1 MNHYKTGR
9 WSKDEKKFVED
20 NYQSMTVDELS
31 RHLERPPNKI
41 AELVSEFQ
49 IPDDVRESE
58 LNIRASQD
66 WKQIVK
72 QMNEDEQEAFL
83 YHWTQII
90 EQFKSDI
97 THTERM
103 QIMDVARTE
112 ILINRVLKRMYDAQV
127 LLEEVA
133 KEIKTEQAKDI
144 TIRDVNKI
152 LQHKQMQ
159 SDMMAAVSSFQQE
172 NKVLTERKQSILRDI
187 KGTRDQRK
195 KRIEDDSK
203 ATLKDWIITLIQHPE
218 IRSDLGI
225 EIEKFRH
232 AVNVEYERL
241 SEYYQYQ
248 DLKLEQPIINSD
260 NILPDNQ

>member
-1 MNHYKTGR
+1 MKHYKTGR
-9 WSKDEKKFVED
+9 WSKTEIQFVTD
-20 NYQSMTVDELS
+20 NFQSMT
-31 RHLERPPNKI
+31 I
-41 AELVSEFQ
+41 AELSNHLQRPENKIGELVADLQ
-49 IPDDVRESE
+49 VPDDIKESE
-58 LNIRASQD
+58 LNIRKSHD
-66 WKQIVK
+66 WKQIVQ
-72 QMNEDEQEAFL
+72 QMSEDEQEAFL
-83 YHWTQII
+83 YHWREII
-90 EQFKSDI
+90 LQFKSDI

-127 LLEEVA
+127 ILEDIA
-133 KEIKTEQAKDI
+133 KEIKTEQAKDM
-144 TIRDVNKI
+144 TIRDTNKI
-152 LQHKQMQ
+152 LQNKQMQ

-195 KRIEDDSK
+195 KRIEDDAN
-203 ATLKDWIITLIQHPE
+203 ATFPKYIAMLISHPE
-218 IRSDLGI
+218 VRLDLGI

-241 SEYYQYQ
+241 SDYYQYQ
-248 DLKLEQPIINSD
+248 DLKVEQPVLNSD